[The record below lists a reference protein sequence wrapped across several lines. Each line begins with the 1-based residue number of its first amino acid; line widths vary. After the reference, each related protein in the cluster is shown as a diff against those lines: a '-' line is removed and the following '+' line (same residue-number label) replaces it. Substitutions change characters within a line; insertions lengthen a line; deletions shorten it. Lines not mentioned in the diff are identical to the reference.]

1 MNVWPVDLPQYP
13 LVSGY
18 SRTPQ
23 SSLLQFQ
30 TDTGRAK
37 ERNRST
43 AMPETITE
51 KYVIEDSL
59 YTTLDSFFKNDA
71 GRGTIPFF
79 KKEPET
85 GLTKE
90 YRFRSPP
97 RYEKVGNLYRVT
109 CELELLP

>member
-1 MNVWPVDLPQYP
+1 MATWPSELPQYP
-13 LVSGY
+13 LVEGY
-18 SRTPQ
+18 NRTPQ
-23 SSLLQFQ
+23 SSLLQFN

-37 ERNRST
+37 ERNRAT
-43 AMPETITE
+43 AMPEQITE
-51 KYVIEDSL
+51 NYVIEDNL
-59 YTTLDSFFKNDA
+59 YSVLDSFFKNDA

-79 KKEPET
+79 KTEPET

-97 RYEKVGNLYRVT
+97 KFEKRGTLYKVT